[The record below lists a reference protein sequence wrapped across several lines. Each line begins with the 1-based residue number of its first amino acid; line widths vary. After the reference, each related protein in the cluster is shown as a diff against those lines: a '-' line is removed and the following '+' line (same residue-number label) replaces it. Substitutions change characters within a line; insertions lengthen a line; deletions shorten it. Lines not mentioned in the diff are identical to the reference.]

1 MRYVSECSEIQNE
14 GAAWGAVEEVPGP
27 SRNNA
32 TYTRA
37 LQERPDFRELS
48 VLLGHNTAN
57 SVESF
62 GSEA

>member
-1 MRYVSECSEIQNE
+1 MRCVSECSEIEIQNE
-14 GAAWGAVEEVPGP
+14 GAVEEVPGP
-27 SRNNA
+27 RRNNA